1 MKTTIERLRRLGS
14 GAVLTFVSG
23 VILGCGGGD
32 NNPAAP
38 EPPPDEGQTPVA
50 GCSDGVLEHGA
61 LYRICFPDNWNG
73 DLVLYAHGYV
83 EPASPLALPDD
94 QVNGQSISS
103 TVNSLGYAYATTSYR
118 ANGLVVPEAT
128 EDLVELETTARR
140 LYRPDPSRTFILGVS
155 EGGLVATL
163 AAERH
168 PESFEGA
175 LAACGP
181 LGSFRRQL
189 DYFDDFRIVFDYL
202 FPGIIPGPAVDIPA
216 SVVAHWDD
224 IYAPAVVAALA
235 THPTAARELVRITSA
250 SVASDDIPSIAL
262 TAIAILWYNVIGSA
276 NAQARLGGQPFDNST
291 RVYSGSSDDV
301 ALNAGVAR
309 FTANP
314 GTVAEIAQFETTGNL
329 TVPLVTLHTTG
340 DPVVPFEQEAL
351 YADKVAQVGATARL
365 SQSSISRYGHCA
377 FQGGELLAAFST
389 LIQKV
394 GPPVAAMAS
403 ASGGG

>member
-1 MKTTIERLRRLGS
+1 MKTTNERLRRLGS

-23 VILGCGGGD
+23 IILGCGGGD

-83 EPASPLALPDD
+83 EPTSPLALPDD
-94 QVNGQSISS
+94 QVNGQSISV
-103 TVNSLGYAYATTSYR
+103 TVNGLGYAYATTSYR

-128 EDLVELETTARR
+128 EDLLELETTARR
-140 LYRPDPSRTFILGVS
+140 LYRPDPSRTVILGVS

-168 PESFEGA
+168 PQSFEGA

-189 DYFDDFRIVFDYL
+189 DYFDDFRVVFDYL
-202 FPGIIPGPAVDIPA
+202 FPGVIPGSAVDIPA
-216 SVVAHWDD
+216 TVVEHWDD
-224 IYAPAVVAALA
+224 IYTPAVVAALA
-235 THPTAARELVRITSA
+235 IHPSAARELVRITGA
-250 SVASDDIPSIAL
+250 AVASDDVPSVAS
-262 TAIAILWYNVIGSA
+262 TAIAVLWYNVIGSA

-309 FTANP
+309 FTADP
-314 GTVAEIAQFETTGNL
+314 STVAEIAQFETTGNL

-365 SQSSISRYGHCA
+365 SQSGISRYGHCA
-377 FQGGELLAAFST
+377 FQGSELLAAFST